1 MTAAEARWS
10 ASEIVPIAE
19 RLRYMRLFRLVAV
32 LLVVV
37 FALTAHDSVGVPFE
51 RLAYITALYIAT
63 SFATDGI
70 WRFSRR
76 GGTLLF
82 GGMLIIDGLYLA
94 WVSYATGGN
103 ASPLRYLIVLH
114 LIAVALLASYRTG
127 LKMALWHSLLL
138 FVVFYAEQGKLLPA
152 LDQGH
157 KLPGTPFQQLMA
169 FVAVFWSVTFATTAF
184 SAVNERE
191 LRRRRYDVE
200 ALARMAADL
209 EATTDSVAV
218 AEVLL
223 DHITDTFGFQRALVL
238 GSRAG
243 DLSLMAYRGPE
254 RSLGSQNR
262 PGANSVIITSQETR
276 QTMLVNK
283 LDPEADRWLTALL
296 PNAKNLV
303 VVPLYAEGAALGV
316 LVIEHGMRSGS
327 RMERRVISM
336 LERFASHAA
345 LALRSAWL
353 LEQVQQ
359 MAATD
364 GLTGIPNR
372 RTFETVLQRDVAK
385 ALRNG
390 EQMSLIIMDLD
401 HFKQLNDTHG
411 HQAGDEALREVA
423 HMVAGNCR
431 EFDTPARYG
440 GEEFCL
446 VLPSCASIEA
456 IAIAE
461 RLRQA
466 IEKGETVVPVTVSG
480 GVATLPTNATDA
492 HGLLKA
498 ADDALYESKRSGRN
512 RVTWSK
518 QKPGEK
524 SSPTGG
530 PPDDGSRPPKDLRP
544 TPETHPEQKEQQPAV
559 AGPSA

>member
-10 ASEIVPIAE
+10 ANEIVPIAE
-19 RLRYMRLFRLVAV
+19 RLGYMRLFRLGAV
-32 LLVVV
+32 LLVVLFGV
-37 FALTAHDSVGVPFE
+37 AARNSIGVPFE
-51 RLAYITALYIAT
+51 RLSLLTGVYVAVALA
-63 SFATDGI
+63 SDGI
-70 WRFSRR
+70 WRLSRR

-82 GGMLIIDGLYLA
+82 GGMLIVDGLYLA
-94 WVSYATGGN
+94 WVSYVTGGN
-103 ASPLRYLIVLH
+103 ASPLRYLIILH
-114 LIAVALLASYRTG
+114 LISVALLASYRTG
-127 LKMALWHSLLL
+127 LKLALWHSLLL
-138 FVVFYAEQGKLLPA
+138 FVVFYAEQSRILEPLNPRRG
-152 LDQGH
+152 
-157 KLPGTPFQQLMA
+157 LPGTTFEQLMA
-169 FVAVFWSVTFATTAF
+169 FVAVFWLVTLATTSF

-218 AEVLL
+218 AETLL
-223 DHITDTFGFQRALVL
+223 DHILDAFGFERALVL

-243 DLSLMAYRGPE
+243 DLSLMSYRGPE

-262 PGANSVIITSQETR
+262 PGANSVILTSQEMR
-276 QTMLVNK
+276 KTMLVSN
-283 LDPEADRWLTALL
+283 LDPEADRWLAALL
-296 PNAKNLV
+296 PSGKNLV

-316 LVIEHGMRSGS
+316 LVVEHGLKSGS
-327 RMERRVISM
+327 RLERRVISM
-336 LERFASHAA
+336 VERFASHAA

-364 GLTGIPNR
+364 GLTGINNR

-385 ALRNG
+385 AVRNG
-390 EQMSLIIMDLD
+390 EQMSLIIMDID
-401 HFKQLNDTHG
+401 HFKKLNDTHG

-423 HMVAGNCR
+423 QLVAGNCR
-431 EFDTPARYG
+431 EFDTAARYG

-446 VLPSCASIEA
+446 ILPSCASIEA
-456 IAIAE
+456 LAIAE

-466 IEKGETVVPVTVSG
+466 IETGDLIVPVTISA

-492 HGLLKA
+492 QSLLKA
-498 ADDALYESKRSGRN
+498 ADDALYESKRGGRN

-518 QKPGEK
+518 IKADGKTPSVRPVEDGDGTYAVSEAAKPAPVQEH
-524 SSPTGG
+524 
-530 PPDDGSRPPKDLRP
+530 
-544 TPETHPEQKEQQPAV
+544 EEQPV
-559 AGPSA
+559 